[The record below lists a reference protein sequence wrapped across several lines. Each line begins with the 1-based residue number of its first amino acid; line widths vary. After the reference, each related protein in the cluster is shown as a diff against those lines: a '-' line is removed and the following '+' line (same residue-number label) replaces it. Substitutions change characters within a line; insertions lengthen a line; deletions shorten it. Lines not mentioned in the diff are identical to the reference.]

1 MATVNLT
8 LKPFEISD
16 RLDQTAFAFRGY
28 NQTNLG
34 RTPELLAH
42 ARYGPVVERHLREAS
57 EITSGLTY
65 EHVDLVER
73 VRSKRESTLDTFGED
88 LALIMAAQLA
98 QIELLDQEF
107 GISYRHARLAMGYS
121 LGEVAAL
128 VCGGVYSLRDVL
140 PPLIRMGRE
149 AVELARDVTMGVV
162 FSRGKALD
170 LEGVE
175 RLCLEITTQGR
186 GTIAISSYLSPNTVL
201 LLGQYDT
208 VDRFKALMGRY
219 LQGEVNLRKNK
230 GVWPPLHT
238 PILWQ
243 RSIPN
248 RAAVDLYSIG
258 GGFHA
263 PVPPIVSLVT
273 GKLSYNDYNSR
284 ALLNRWV
291 DEPQRLWDGI
301 YELLSQGIEV
311 VIHVGPDPNLLP
323 NTFKRLSDNVTAELA
338 GRSLRKFGMRAVS
351 TMIARPWIAKM
362 MSARAAVL
370 RAPYVVHVILE
381 DWLLEQKSP
390 GSTQSSLPT
399 VA

>member
-1 MATVNLT
+1 MATVNHL

-16 RLDQTAFAFRGY
+16 RLEQTAFAFRGY

-34 RTPELLAH
+34 RTHELLAH
-42 ARYGPVVERHLREAS
+42 AKFAPTVERRLHEAS
-57 EITSGLTY
+57 EITGDLL
-65 EHVDLVER
+65 HAPVDLVKR
-73 VRSKRESTLDTFGED
+73 VRDDRESTLETFAED
-88 LALIMAAQLA
+88 IGLIMAVELA
-98 QIELLDQEF
+98 QIELLEQVF
-107 GISYRHARLAMGYS
+107 AISYRHARLAMGYS

-128 VCGGVYSLRDVL
+128 VCGGVYSLREVL
-140 PPLIRMGRE
+140 PPLIHMARE
-149 AVELARDVTMGVV
+149 AAELARDVTMGIV

-186 GTIAISSYLSPNTVL
+186 GIIAISSYLSPNTVL
-201 LLGQYDT
+201 VLGQGDT
-208 VDRFKALMGRY
+208 VDRFKAMMHQF

-230 GVWPPLHT
+230 GIWPPLHT

-243 RSIPN
+243 RAIPN
-248 RAAVDLYSIG
+248 RAGLGIYSVG

-263 PVPPIVSLVT
+263 PVPPIISLVT
-273 GKLSYNDYNSR
+273 GKVSYNDYNSR
-284 ALLNRWV
+284 ALLNRWI

-338 GRSLRKFGMRAVS
+338 GPTWRKFGMRAVS
-351 TMIARPWIAKM
+351 NMMSRPWMAKM

-370 RAPYVVHVILE
+370 RAPYMSHVILE
-381 DWLLEQKSP
+381 DWLLSQDA
-390 GSTQSSLPT
+390 TL
-399 VA
+399 

>member
-1 MATVNLT
+1 MATVNHP

-16 RLDQTAFAFRGY
+16 RLEQTAFAFRGY

-42 ARYGPVVERHLREAS
+42 SKYGPVLERHLCEAS
-57 EITSGLTY
+57 QIVGDLL
-65 EHVDLVER
+65 HARVNLVER
-73 VRSKRESTLDTFGED
+73 VRARQESTPETFAED
-88 LALIMAAQLA
+88 IGLIMATEVA
-98 QIELLDQEF
+98 QIEMFEQLF
-107 GISYRHARLAMGYS
+107 AIPYRQARLALGYS
-121 LGEVAAL
+121 LGEVTAL
-128 VCGGVYSLRDVL
+128 VCGGVYTLRDVL
-140 PPLIRMGRE
+140 PSLIGMARE
-149 AVELARDVTMGVV
+149 AGELARDVTMAIV

-170 LEGVE
+170 TEGIE

-186 GTIAISSYLSPNTVL
+186 GMLAISSYLSPNTVL
-201 LLGQYDT
+201 LLGQGDT
-208 VDRFKALMGRY
+208 VDRFKALMGKY

-248 RAAVDLYSIG
+248 RAAMDIYSVG

-273 GKLSYNDYNSR
+273 GKVSYNDYNSR
-284 ALLNRWV
+284 ALLNRWI

-323 NTFKRLSDNVTAELA
+323 STFKRLSDNVTAELA

-351 TMIARPWIAKM
+351 NMIARPWIAKI
-362 MSARAAVL
+362 MSARAAIL
-370 RAPYVVHVILE
+370 RAPYLVHVILE
-381 DWLLEQKSP
+381 DWLLAQ
-390 GSTQSSLPT
+390 Q
-399 VA
+399 

>member
-1 MATVNLT
+1 MATANHP

-16 RLDQTAFAFRGY
+16 RLEQTAFAFRGY

-42 ARYGPVVERHLREAS
+42 PKYGATVERRLREAS
-57 EITSGLTY
+57 QITSDLL
-65 EHVDLVER
+65 HMPVDLVER
-73 VRSKRESTLDTFGED
+73 VRAKRESTLDTFAED
-88 LALIMAAQLA
+88 IGLIMAAELA
-98 QIELLDQEF
+98 QIELLEQVF
-107 GISYRHARLAMGYS
+107 AISYRHARLAMGYS
-121 LGEVAAL
+121 LGEVSAL
-128 VCGGVYSLRDVL
+128 VCGGVYSLREVL
-140 PPLIRMGRE
+140 PPLIGMARE
-149 AVELARDVTMGVV
+149 AAELARDVTMGIV

-170 LEGVE
+170 LESIE
-175 RLCLEITTQGR
+175 RLCLEVTTQGR
-186 GTIAISSYLSPNTVL
+186 GIIAISSYLSPNTVL
-201 LLGQYDT
+201 VLGQGDT
-208 VDRFKALMGRY
+208 VDRFKAFMGQF

-248 RAAVDLYSIG
+248 RAGLGIYSVG

-273 GKLSYNDYNSR
+273 GKVSYNDFNSR
-284 ALLNRWV
+284 ALLNRWI

-323 NTFKRLSDNVTAELA
+323 STFKRLSDNVTTELA
-338 GRSLRKFGMRAVS
+338 GRNWRNLGMRAVS
-351 TMIARPWIAKM
+351 SIMSRPWIAKM

-370 RAPYVVHVILE
+370 RAPYMAHVILE
-381 DWLLEQKSP
+381 DWLLEQELT
-390 GSTQSSLPT
+390 G
-399 VA
+399 

>member
-1 MATVNLT
+1 MTTPLAS
-8 LKPFEISD
+8 LKTFEISD
-16 RLDQTAFAFRGY
+16 RMEQAAFAFRGY

-42 ARYGPVVERHLREAS
+42 AKYGPIVDRRLREAG
-57 EITSGLTY
+57 EITGDTLH
-65 EHVDLVER
+65 ERVDLVER
-73 VRSKRESTLDTFGED
+73 VRARRESTLDSFAADVG
-88 LALIMAAQLA
+88 LIMAAELA
-98 QIELLDQEF
+98 QVELLEQLF
-107 GISYRHARLAMGYS
+107 AISYRHARLALGYS

-128 VCGGVYSLRDVL
+128 VCGGVYALREVL
-140 PPLIRMGRE
+140 PPLIAMARE
-149 AVELARDVTMGVV
+149 SAELARDVTMGVV

-201 LLGQYDT
+201 VLGQGDT
-208 VDRFKALMGRY
+208 VDRFKALMNQFLPG
-219 LQGEVNLRKNK
+219 QVNLRKNK

-248 RAAVDLYSIG
+248 RAGVDIHSVG

-273 GKLSYNDYNSR
+273 GKVSYNDFNSR
-284 ALLNRWV
+284 ALLTRWT

-301 YELLSQGIEV
+301 YELLSQGIEM

-323 NTFKRLSDNVTAELA
+323 STFKRLSDNVTAELA
-338 GRSLRKFGMRAVS
+338 ARTWRSIGMRAVS
-351 TMIARPWIAKM
+351 NMMSRPWIAKM
-362 MSARAAVL
+362 MSSRAAVL
-370 RAPYVVHVILE
+370 RAPYMVHVILE
-381 DWLLEQKSP
+381 DWLLAENP
-390 GSTQSSLPT
+390 
-399 VA
+399 

>member
-1 MATVNLT
+1 MATVNHP

-16 RLDQTAFAFRGY
+16 RLEQTAFAFRGY

-42 ARYGPVVERHLREAS
+42 AKYGPVMERRLREAS
-57 EITSGLTY
+57 EITSDLDHR
-65 EHVDLVER
+65 HVDLVER
-73 VRSKRESTLDTFGED
+73 VRAKRESTIDTFAED
-88 LALIMAAQLA
+88 IALILAAELA
-98 QIELLDQEF
+98 QIELFEQAF
-107 GISYRHARLAMGYS
+107 AISYRHARLAMGYS

-128 VCGGVYSLRDVL
+128 VCGGVYNLREVL
-140 PPLIRMGRE
+140 PTLIGMAAE
-149 AVELARDVTMGVV
+149 AAELARDVTMGVV

-186 GTIAISSYLSPNTVL
+186 GVVAISSYLSPNTVL
-201 LLGQYDT
+201 LLGQGDT

-219 LQGEVNLRKNK
+219 LHGEVNLRKNK

-248 RAAVDLYSIG
+248 RAAVSIYSVG

-273 GKLSYNDYNSR
+273 GKASYNDFNSR
-284 ALLNRWV
+284 ALLNRWI
-291 DEPQRLWDGI
+291 DEPQRLWDAI

-311 VIHVGPDPNLLP
+311 IIHVGPDPNLLP

-338 GRSLRKFGMRAVS
+338 GRSLRKIGMRAVS
-351 TMIARPWIAKM
+351 NMIARPWLAKI

-370 RAPYVVHVILE
+370 RAPYVVNVILE
-381 DWLLEQKSP
+381 DWLLEQP
-390 GSTQSSLPT
+390 
-399 VA
+399 

>member
-1 MATVNLT
+1 MTTAPAP
-8 LKPFEISD
+8 LKTFEISD
-16 RLDQTAFAFRGY
+16 RMEQAAFAFRGY

-42 ARYGPVVERHLREAS
+42 AKYGPIVERRLREAG
-57 EITSGLTY
+57 EITGDTLH
-65 EHVDLVER
+65 ERVDLVER
-73 VRSKRESTLDTFGED
+73 VRARRESTLDSFAADVG
-88 LALIMAAQLA
+88 LIMAAELA
-98 QIELLDQEF
+98 QVELLEQLF
-107 GISYRHARLAMGYS
+107 AISYRHARLALGYS

-128 VCGGVYSLRDVL
+128 VCGGVYTLREVL
-140 PPLIRMGRE
+140 PPLIAMARE
-149 AVELARDVTMGVV
+149 SAELARDVTMGVV

-201 LLGQYDT
+201 VLGQGDT
-208 VDRFKALMGRY
+208 VDRFKALMSQFLPG
-219 LQGEVNLRKNK
+219 QVNLRKNK

-248 RAAVDLYSIG
+248 RAGVDIHSVG

-273 GKLSYNDYNSR
+273 GKVSYNDFNSR
-284 ALLNRWV
+284 ALLTRWT

-301 YELLSQGIEV
+301 YELLSQGIEM

-323 NTFKRLSDNVTAELA
+323 STFKRLSDNVTAELA
-338 GRSLRKFGMRAVS
+338 ARTWRNIGMRAVS
-351 TMIARPWIAKM
+351 NMMSRPWIAKM
-362 MSARAAVL
+362 MSSRAAVL
-370 RAPYVVHVILE
+370 RAPYMVHVILE
-381 DWLLEQKSP
+381 DWLLAENP
-390 GSTQSSLPT
+390 
-399 VA
+399 

>member
-1 MATVNLT
+1 MTTPLAS
-8 LKPFEISD
+8 LKTFEISD
-16 RLDQTAFAFRGY
+16 RMEQAAFAFRGY

-42 ARYGPVVERHLREAS
+42 AKYGPIVERRLREAG
-57 EITSGLTY
+57 EITGDTLH
-65 EHVDLVER
+65 ERVDLVER
-73 VRSKRESTLDTFGED
+73 VRARRESTLDSFAADVG
-88 LALIMAAQLA
+88 LIMAAELA
-98 QIELLDQEF
+98 QVELLEQLF
-107 GISYRHARLAMGYS
+107 AISYRHARLALGYS

-128 VCGGVYSLRDVL
+128 VCGGVYTLREVL
-140 PPLIRMGRE
+140 PPLIAMARE
-149 AVELARDVTMGVV
+149 SAELARDVTMGIV

-201 LLGQYDT
+201 VLGQGDT
-208 VDRFKALMGRY
+208 VDRFKALMSQFLPG
-219 LQGEVNLRKNK
+219 QVNLRKNK

-248 RAAVDLYSIG
+248 RAGVDIHSVG

-273 GKLSYNDYNSR
+273 GKVSYNDFNSR
-284 ALLNRWV
+284 ALLTRWT

-301 YELLSQGIEV
+301 YELLSQGIEM

-323 NTFKRLSDNVTAELA
+323 STFKRLSDNVTAELA
-338 GRSLRKFGMRAVS
+338 ARTWRNIGMRAVS
-351 TMIARPWIAKM
+351 NMMSRPWIAKM
-362 MSARAAVL
+362 MSSRAAVL
-370 RAPYVVHVILE
+370 RAPYMVHVILE
-381 DWLLEQKSP
+381 DWLLAENP
-390 GSTQSSLPT
+390 
-399 VA
+399 